1 MEKNL
6 LLFSG
11 STDPTM
17 GEYPK
22 RYDLIIS
29 EAKERGYNYVQLLNW
44 TGQKSSNTKGAFSM
58 QNALIDAIP
67 IIEEYNELKHSF
79 DIIAFSWGCG
89 IALRSLQFL
98 AQLKYLNKIILW
110 GITPY
115 WKEHEVMEINKHRS
129 MIDAYNYCGCIV
141 DDDYFKHQV
150 PVEYL
155 LRNYN
160 RKIQLKIGAGCKDG
174 DNNFLKYVESIVENP
189 LISFCYLKNTEHVV
203 SLFDKEYINFMFN

>member
-11 STDPTM
+11 SSDPTM

-44 TGQKSSNTKGAFSM
+44 IGQKSSNTKGVFSM

-67 IIEEYNELKHSF
+67 TIQKYNELKHSF

-89 IALRSLQFL
+89 VALRSLQSFEH
-98 AQLKYLNKIILW
+98 LKYLNKIILW

-115 WKEHEVMEINKHRS
+115 WKEYEVMEINKYKS
-129 MIDAYNYCGCIV
+129 TIDAYNYCGCIV
-141 DDDYFKHQV
+141 DNDYFKHQV

-155 LRNYN
+155 LHNYN
-160 RKIQLKIGAGCKDG
+160 RKTQLKIGAGCKGG
-174 DNNFLKYVESIVENP
+174 DNIFLKYVENIIENP
-189 LISFCYLKNTEHVV
+189 LISFYYLKNIGHVV
-203 SLFDKEYINFMFN
+203 TSFDKDYINFMFN